1 MSLSSVTRLAA
12 RRVAANSV
20 GAVRC
25 INLHEYQSK
34 DVLDKFGVRTQKGAF
49 AARRRAMLLAAPGRP
64 SLPACT
70 ACSAG
75 TALVFAQRG
84 GALRSTREDYRAAR
98 GRPAL
103 TPALPPLP
111 RVPATYRQDG
121 CDH

>member
-49 AARRRAMLLAAPGRP
+49 AVRRRASCSLRPAAPFAA
-64 SLPACT
+64 LPA
-70 ACSAG
+70 
-75 TALVFAQRG
+75 L
-84 GALRSTREDYRAAR
+84 RAAL
-98 GRPAL
+98 A
-103 TPALPPLP
+103 
-111 RVPATYRQDG
+111 
-121 CDH
+121 